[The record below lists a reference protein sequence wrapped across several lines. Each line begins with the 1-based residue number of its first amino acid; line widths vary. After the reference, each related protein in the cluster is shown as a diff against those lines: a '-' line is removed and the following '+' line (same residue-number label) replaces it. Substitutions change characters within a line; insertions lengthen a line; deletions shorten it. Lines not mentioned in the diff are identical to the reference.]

1 MMVCGYDLYVCDGP
15 FRIKTAVPCRQ
26 SPEQDRRCRRDG
38 NDKDK
43 IYLTYT
49 TGHPDNE
56 MPNWL
61 YFNVV
66 DINHGNGPIL
76 KDIKGNTLQQVAD
89 GVFRVNKS
97 EAYLN
102 QYPFTVVDHT
112 PGVRNWVWQIAPM
125 VSSA

>member
-1 MMVCGYDLYVCDGP
+1 MARITMPDANDNVTVDFGP
-15 FRIKTAVPCRQ
+15 KQIVQ
-26 SPEQDRRCRRDG
+26 STGARPYAKYHSNG
-38 NDKDK
+38 KDK

-89 GVFRVNKS
+89 GVFRGEGGFGHS
-97 EAYLN
+97 
-102 QYPFTVVDHT
+102 
-112 PGVRNWVWQIAPM
+112 GV
-125 VSSA
+125 